1 MAAEHPAA
9 SPAAG
14 VAPGDD
20 RTLDLTGLQAL
31 MDVLAG
37 RGYSVIGPVV
47 KDGAIDY
54 GPVSKV
60 SDLPVDWGD
69 EQAPGSYRLRRRDD
83 GMLFGYANGAQSV
96 KPVFFPASEVIWR
109 GLRDDAGTVEPRREE
124 HEVGPYAVLGVRSCD
139 LHALGIHDTVLLGRR
154 FADASYAVR
163 RADAFVVAVS
173 CSDPAGT
180 CFCVSM
186 GTGPRPMA
194 GRGAPFDLAMT
205 EILDAAGHRFLVEA
219 ASERGVEVLREVG
232 GRIADDRDRAD
243 AASVAES
250 AAGRM
255 GRTMD
260 TAGLKDLLYGS
271 ADSPMW
277 DEVATRCL
285 SCSNCTMVCPT
296 CFCTDVQDITDL
308 TGDSVQRERVWD
320 SCFDSQH
327 SYLHGGSVRRTTK
340 ARYRQWMT
348 HKLASWIDQ
357 FGTSGCVGCGR
368 CIAWCPAGIDITEQ
382 AAVLR
387 KEALTHADDRRGAT

>member
-1 MAAEHPAA
+1 
-9 SPAAG
+9 
-14 VAPGDD
+14 
-20 RTLDLTGLQAL
+20 
-31 MDVLAG
+31 
-37 RGYSVIGPVV
+37 
-47 KDGAIDY
+47 
-54 GPVSKV
+54 
-60 SDLPVDWGD
+60 
-69 EQAPGSYRLRRRDD
+69 
-83 GMLFGYANGAQSV
+83 
-96 KPVFFPASEVIWR
+96 
-109 GLRDDAGTVEPRREE
+109 
-124 HEVGPYAVLGVRSCD
+124 
-139 LHALGIHDTVLLGRR
+139 
-154 FADASYAVR
+154 
-163 RADAFVVAVS
+163 
-173 CSDPAGT
+173 
-180 CFCVSM
+180 
-186 GTGPRPMA
+186 MA

>member
-1 MAAEHPAA
+1 VADNPAV
-9 SPAAG
+9 S

-20 RTLDLTGLQAL
+20 KTIDLTGLQAL
-31 MDVLAG
+31 VDVLVG
-37 RGYSVIGPVV
+37 RGYTVLGPVV
-47 KDGAIDY
+47 RDGAIDY
-54 GPVSKV
+54 GPVRTV
-60 SDLPVDWGD
+60 SDLPVGWGD

-83 GMLFGYANGAQSV
+83 GMVFGYANGAQSV
-96 KPVFFPASEVIWR
+96 KPVFFPANEVIWR
-109 GLRDDAGTVEPRREE
+109 GRRDDGGAVEPQRVE
-124 HEVGPYAVLGVRSCD
+124 HDEGPYAVLGVRSCD

-163 RADAFVVAVS
+163 RADAFVVAVT
-173 CSDPAGT
+173 CSDPGGT

-186 GTGPRPMA
+186 GTGPRPTA

-205 EILDAAGHRFLVEA
+205 EILDDAGHRFLLEA
-219 ASERGVEVLREVG
+219 TSERGAEVLRDVG
-232 GRIADDRDRAD
+232 GRTADDRDRTD

-255 GRTMD
+255 GRKID
-260 TAGLKDLLYGS
+260 TAGLKELLYAS

-320 SCFDSQH
+320 SCFDLQH
-327 SYLHGGSVRRTTK
+327 SYLLGPSHAEGALPAVDDAQARLLDRPVRHLRLRRLRSLRHVVPGRHRHHRTGRNAAGG
-340 ARYRQWMT
+340 
-348 HKLASWIDQ
+348 
-357 FGTSGCVGCGR
+357 G
-368 CIAWCPAGIDITEQ
+368 
-382 AAVLR
+382 
-387 KEALTHADDRRGAT
+387 LTYADDRPGAT

>member
-1 MAAEHPAA
+1 M
-9 SPAAG
+9 
-14 VAPGDD
+14 
-20 RTLDLTGLQAL
+20 
-31 MDVLAG
+31 
-37 RGYSVIGPVV
+37 
-47 KDGAIDY
+47 
-54 GPVSKV
+54 
-60 SDLPVDWGD
+60 
-69 EQAPGSYRLRRRDD
+69 
-83 GMLFGYANGAQSV
+83 
-96 KPVFFPASEVIWR
+96 
-109 GLRDDAGTVEPRREE
+109 
-124 HEVGPYAVLGVRSCD
+124 
-139 LHALGIHDTVLLGRR
+139 
-154 FADASYAVR
+154 
-163 RADAFVVAVS
+163 
-173 CSDPAGT
+173 
-180 CFCVSM
+180 
-186 GTGPRPMA
+186 
-194 GRGAPFDLAMT
+194 
-205 EILDAAGHRFLVEA
+205 
-219 ASERGVEVLREVG
+219 
-232 GRIADDRDRAD
+232 
-243 AASVAES
+243 AES

-255 GRTMD
+255 GRKVD
-260 TAGLKDLLYGS
+260 TAGLKELLYAS

-387 KEALTHADDRRGAT
+387 EEALTDADDRRGAA

>member
-1 MAAEHPAA
+1 VVDNPAA
-9 SPAAG
+9 DRAVG
-14 VAPGDD
+14 VEQGDD
-20 RTLDLTGLQAL
+20 RTLDLTGLQTL

-37 RGYSVIGPVV
+37 RGYAVIGPVV

-54 GPVSKV
+54 GPVRTI
-60 SDLPVDWGD
+60 SDLPVGWGD

-83 GMLFGYANGAQSV
+83 GMVFGYANGAQSV
-96 KPVFFPASEVIWR
+96 KPVFFPANEVIWR
-109 GLRDDAGTVEPRREE
+109 GRRDDEGNVEPRREE
-124 HEVGPYAVLGVRSCD
+124 ADDGPYAVLGVRSCD

-163 RADAFVVAVS
+163 RADAFVVAVT

-186 GTGPRPMA
+186 GTGPRPTA

-205 EILDAAGHRFLVEA
+205 EILDAAGHRFLLEA

-255 GRTMD
+255 GRKMD
-260 TAGLKDLLYGS
+260 TAGLKDLLYAS

-308 TGDSVQRERVWD
+308 AGDSVQRERVWD

-387 KEALTHADDRRGAT
+387 EEALTDADDRRGAT